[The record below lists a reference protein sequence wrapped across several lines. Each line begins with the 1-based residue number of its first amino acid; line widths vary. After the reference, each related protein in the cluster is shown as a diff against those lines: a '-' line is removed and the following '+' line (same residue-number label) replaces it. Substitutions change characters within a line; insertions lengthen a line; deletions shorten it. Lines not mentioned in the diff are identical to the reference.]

1 MKIVLASGSPRR
13 RELLSLIT
21 ENFAVCP
28 ADADESLRDGAPL
41 ADEVVRLSR
50 LKAEAAMQSH
60 PDAVCIGS
68 DTMVTIDHLPLGKPK
83 DRADAADMLR
93 RLRGRTHEVL
103 TGLAV
108 LSPDGGAQTLC
119 TRTEVTFRDFSE
131 EELEEYLAT
140 GEPLDKAG
148 AYGIQGHGAL
158 LIEGIGG
165 VFGRGIG
172 YFTEFDELKAENEE
186 LKKQLRE
193 NEQLVR
199 DAQLA
204 IEENNRFRA
213 QAGQP
218 ERQRNLTTVNAE
230 VISRNP
236 GDTAVTLTLDKGTA
250 HGVAKGDLVTTI
262 DGMVGYVSEAG
273 SNTCEVTT
281 VTDVDMQCGAL
292 ITRTR
297 ETAIAEG
304 SYDLMSE
311 DRLRLSYLTAG
322 NQVVVGDTVETS
334 GRGGAFPKGI
344 MIGTVE
350 SVQPEETGI
359 SYYAVLRPFVN
370 VSNVSSVSIITDFT
384 DTTE

>member
-148 AYGIQGHGAL
+148 AYGYQGLASL
-158 LIEGIGG
+158 FVERIEGDFFNVMGLPVCRTG
-165 VFGRGIG
+165 QMLR
-172 YFTEFDELKAENEE
+172 EFD
-186 LKKQLRE
+186 
-193 NEQLVR
+193 
-199 DAQLA
+199 
-204 IEENNRFRA
+204 
-213 QAGQP
+213 
-218 ERQRNLTTVNAE
+218 
-230 VISRNP
+230 IS
-236 GDTAVTLTLDKGTA
+236 LL
-250 HGVAKGDLVTTI
+250 
-262 DGMVGYVSEAG
+262 
-273 SNTCEVTT
+273 
-281 VTDVDMQCGAL
+281 
-292 ITRTR
+292 
-297 ETAIAEG
+297 
-304 SYDLMSE
+304 
-311 DRLRLSYLTAG
+311 
-322 NQVVVGDTVETS
+322 
-334 GRGGAFPKGI
+334 
-344 MIGTVE
+344 
-350 SVQPEETGI
+350 
-359 SYYAVLRPFVN
+359 
-370 VSNVSSVSIITDFT
+370 
-384 DTTE
+384 